1 MTTSIHAPAS
11 ATRMLQIPLAAFGLS
26 LSLFFAIT
34 FVLCVLF
41 GLLVS
46 VRGIHEL
53 FPTIF
58 PGFVW
63 LTGPGFLIGLGESF
77 FYGWYAA
84 LVFGW
89 LYNFFAAQRGS
100 SETAMPVARKPL

>member
-1 MTTSIHAPAS
+1 MTAGILKPVSPTHSVS
-11 ATRMLQIPLAAFGLS
+11 IPLVRFGLS
-26 LSLFFAIT
+26 LSLSFAMT

-41 GLLVS
+41 GLVS
-46 VRGIHEL
+46 ERGVHEL

-63 LTGPGFLIGLGESF
+63 LTGSGFFIGLVESF

-84 LVFGW
+84 LLFGW
-89 LYNFFAAQRGS
+89 LFNFFASKRG
-100 SETAMPVARKPL
+100 

>member
-1 MTTSIHAPAS
+1 METTMTNFISEPAS
-11 ATRMLQIPLAAFGLS
+11 ATHLVPIPLVRFGLS

-46 VRGIHEL
+46 ERGVHEL

-63 LTGPGFLIGLGESF
+63 LTGPGFLIGLVESF

-84 LVFGW
+84 LLFGA
-89 LYNFFAAQRGS
+89 LFNFFARWR
-100 SETAMPVARKPL
+100 E

>member
-11 ATRMLQIPLAAFGLS
+11 ATHMLQIPLLALGLS
-26 LSLFFAIT
+26 LSLFSAIT
-34 FVLCVLF
+34 FALCVLF

-46 VRGIHEL
+46 ERGIHEL

-63 LTGPGFLIGLGESF
+63 LTGPGFLIGLGESYL
-77 FYGWYAA
+77 YGWYAA
-84 LVFGW
+84 LFSGW
-89 LYNFFAAQRGS
+89 LFNFFAAGR
-100 SETAMPVARKPL
+100 V

>member
-1 MTTSIHAPAS
+1 MTTPIRAPAS
-11 ATRMLQIPLAAFGLS
+11 ATHTLPIPLLGLGLS

-34 FVLCVLF
+34 YALCVLF

-46 VRGIHEL
+46 ERGIHEL

-63 LTGPGFLIGLGESF
+63 LTGPWFLIGLVESF
-77 FYGWYAA
+77 FYGWYVA
-84 LVFGW
+84 LLFGW
-89 LYNFFAAQRGS
+89 LFNFFAAERG
-100 SETAMPVARKPL
+100 